1 MTKYTLKDLRIMSKK
16 IDKRIII
23 VTKMKGKYYR
33 NWNHEYG
40 VKSFIKVF
48 FDAFIGY
55 STYRKIQWG
64 YVGQVKEVVR
74 ELNILI
80 KLDEEYN
87 ERITY
92 EDIKE
97 FMVLYQETDQKLRKK
112 RGSNELNLNNKR
124 IYPAANKLLR
134 LTAILRKQGWQG
146 YV

>member
-1 MTKYTLKDLRIMSKK
+1 MKYSLKDLRIMAKK

-23 VTKMKGKYYR
+23 VKKMKGKYYR

-40 VKSFIKVF
+40 VTHFIKKF
-48 FDAFIGY
+48 FDPFIGW
-55 STYRKIQWG
+55 RGIQWG
-64 YVGQVKEVVR
+64 YIGQVKEVVR

-87 ERITY
+87 EKITY

-97 FMVLYQETDQKLRKK
+97 FIRVYQETDHKLRKERDNNK
-112 RGSNELNLNNKR
+112 PNLNNKR
-124 IYPAANKLLR
+124 IYPAAPKLLR